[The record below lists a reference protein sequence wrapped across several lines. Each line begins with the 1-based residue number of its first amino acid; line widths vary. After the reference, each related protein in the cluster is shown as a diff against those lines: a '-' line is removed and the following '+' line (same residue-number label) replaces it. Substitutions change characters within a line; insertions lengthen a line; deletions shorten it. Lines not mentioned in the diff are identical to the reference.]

1 MPITPVQAPNI
12 LGSYI
17 QGLELGRQAK
27 AQRAKEAQ
35 TVELQNM
42 LRSATAE
49 QLEDPAFIN
58 QLLVRPG
65 GAEFAKPLAES
76 LTARQGM
83 RKGQLEVMRMEVER
97 LAGEAG
103 AWLQAYQENPASL
116 NKAAVAPWLNS
127 AVRRGLMNP
136 EDLQTFEA
144 MPDDPQQLASRL
156 QQLQAQGMSVSDQL
170 RYTTPTAGERLTAQT
185 TIRGQDITARGQDI
199 TAATTRRGQD
209 ITAETAREGQRV
221 TMRGQDINAAIQSP
235 EYQGLITQARERAK
249 SDVGFSDQFNAA
261 DQTARRTL
269 SLLDSIVGDAQIVNG
284 KIVVQEGKRKP
295 MKGFEAA
302 VGAGFGQR
310 FIPGTAA
317 RDFNAAHDQAVG
329 AAFMQAFAT
338 LKGGG
343 QITEKEGEKATA
355 ALTRMNLAQSEVEY
369 IRAARE
375 FQREVKNV
383 LNLAETRYRKLNPSF
398 TAAPT
403 PSAGGAVTSAG
414 TSYSIIEE

>member
-83 RKGQLEVMRMEVER
+83 RKGQLEIMRMEVER

-103 AWLQAYQENPASL
+103 SFLQAYQENPASL
-116 NKAAVAPWLNS
+116 TKAAVAPWLNS

-136 EDLQTFEA
+136 EDLQTFQA
-144 MPDDPQQLASRL
+144 MPDDPRQLASRL

-170 RYTTPTAGERLTAQT
+170 RYTVPTAGERLTAET
-185 TIRGQDITARGQDI
+185 TIRGQDIGAE
-199 TAATTRRGQD
+199 TTRRGQD
-209 ITAETAREGQRV
+209 ITAETTR
-221 TMRGQDINAAIQSP
+221 RGQDIGAEVSRRGQDISAYIQGP
-235 EYQGLITQARERAK
+235 EHQALVTSARKRAE
-249 SDVGFSDQFNAA
+249 SDVKFVDEFNSAKT
-261 DQTARRTL
+261 TARRTL
-269 SLLDSIVGDAQIVNG
+269 SLIDQMLGDATVQNG
-284 KIVVQEGKRKP
+284 KVVVPQKGGKPGKTP
-295 MKGFEAA
+295 MAGFAQA
-302 VGAGFGQR
+302 VGASI
-310 FIPGTAA
+310 IPGA
-317 RDFNAAHDQAVG
+317 RFVPGSPARNFNSYHDQAVG
-329 AAFMQAFAT
+329 AAFLQAFET

-343 QITEKEGEKATA
+343 QITQVEGEKATA
-355 ALTRMNLAQSEVEY
+355 ALTRMNLAVDEKEY
-369 IRAARE
+369 IKAARE
-375 FQREVKNV
+375 FQTEVKSL
-383 LNLAETRYRKLNPSF
+383 LNTAETRYNKIRPGGTSV
-398 TAAPT
+398 TGGT
-403 PSAGGAVTSAG
+403 PSVNDLLKK
-414 TSYSIIEE
+414 YE